1 MKVAILA
8 GGKGTRLSEE
18 TQTKPKPMVM
28 VGDLPLLC
36 HIMSIYAGHGFNE
49 FVVALGYKGEVIREY
64 FYRHIFPW
72 SVELLETGD
81 ETLTGGRVKRLAQ
94 HIGREPF
101 MLTYGDGLGNVNIN
115 ALLNFHR
122 EQNSL
127 VTLTAVRPPA
137 RFGHLVIE
145 GSRVT
150 QFNEKPQASEGWING
165 GFFVL
170 EPGITDYIEGDQT
183 WWEFDSMERLAADGH
198 VRAYRHEGF
207 WQCVDTTRD
216 MDVLNKLW
224 QAGSTPW
231 LTHSG

>member
-1 MKVAILA
+1 
-8 GGKGTRLSEE
+8 
-18 TQTKPKPMVM
+18 
-28 VGDLPLLC
+28 
-36 HIMSIYAGHGFNE
+36 
-49 FVVALGYKGEVIREY
+49 
-64 FYRHIFPW
+64 
-72 SVELLETGD
+72 
-81 ETLTGGRVKRLAQ
+81 
-94 HIGREPF
+94 